1 MSIATEISRLT
12 SLRNS
17 IRTKL
22 IALGILSNAQ
32 ADLQDIYD
40 GISGITL
47 RTSSN
52 LTVSGATV
60 TAPAGYYNSAASV
73 SIPSG
78 SASTP
83 ATTITKNPTISVNA
97 AGKITASVS
106 GTQDVTPNV
115 TAGYISSGTAG
126 TITVAGSAKRQL
138 STVGTTTYTP
148 GTTDQTIASGKY
160 LTGAQTIKGDA
171 NLIASNI
178 RKGVTIFGVTG
189 TFTGIVSD
197 GTDDPLDL
205 TQIGVV
211 GS

>member
-73 SIPSG
+73 SIHSG

-126 TITVAGSAKRQL
+126 TITVAGSAEQQL
-138 STVGTTTYTP
+138 STVGATTYTP

>member
-126 TITVAGSAKRQL
+126 TITVAGSAEQQL
-138 STVGTTTYTP
+138 STVGATTYTP

>member
-126 TITVAGSAKRQL
+126 TITVAGSAEQQL
-138 STVGTTTYTP
+138 STVGATTYTP

-160 LTGAQTIKGDA
+160 LTGAQTIKGDE

>member
-22 IALGILSNAQ
+22 IALGILSNTQ

-73 SIPSG
+73 SIHSG

-126 TITVAGSAKRQL
+126 TITVAGSAEQQL
-138 STVGTTTYTP
+138 STVGATTYTP

-160 LTGAQTIKGDA
+160 LTGAQTIKGDV